1 MIERLRTSLADRY
14 RLERELGAGG
24 MATVYLAHDL
34 KHERDVAIKVLHPDL
49 GAALGAERFLAEIK
63 ITARL
68 DHPHIL
74 TLIDSGAADGL
85 LYYVL
90 PYVRG
95 ETLRAR
101 LQRERQLDIDESIAI
116 TRDIA
121 SALEYAHRQG
131 VVHRDIKPENI
142 IFLEGEP
149 MLADFGIAL
158 AVKEAGGD
166 RLTQT
171 GLSLG
176 TPQYMSPEQATGERA
191 LDARSDVYSLA
202 AVLYEMLTGDPPVTG
217 ATAQAMIAKLMTE
230 RPTRIRVVRDAVP
243 EPVDTA
249 VFRALAKIPADRFS
263 GAREFAD
270 ALDAGMRPG
279 LSVPAAAPA
288 AAGRQRMVIVAALA
302 VALVAMVAM
311 VIRGRTDTPA
321 APPPVALE
329 PGRQVSF
336 VGDVGKFTLAPDDRT
351 VAYLT
356 PDRAR
361 VVLFDLDGGGTQ
373 TLYTAP
379 EGTATDDL
387 HWSPDGAR
395 LLLTAFPYSNRIFSV
410 PRLGGVPREELRL
423 ATLTSLSGS
432 VVLPLENGLW
442 LVAGRSNTFYLGADP
457 TAARAAGTQL
467 EGPGTFAI
475 PGLSSIVEAT
485 LRPTMDGKWLAYEG
499 ATPDGQDVGGIVAL
513 SLTEAPRVIAQWPGM
528 SPVGWSAD
536 ARRLVMRRPV
546 GDQVSDLLSIGFDPE
561 TGRTTGEP
569 QLIYP
574 RLVASD
580 ITLSADGQ
588 RIVYVAGAE
597 VMNLR
602 EVVLDRTPAFEDNP
616 SRMVTQGTGRW
627 SIGLFLPDGDV
638 IALQRTGNGIEA
650 RRFDRDGTSQPV
662 MQRADSGLR
671 WANALSTDGQVLAS
685 ARLQG
690 GQTTLFLHDLATS
703 RAQEVAL
710 PQEPSKLAW
719 SPDGRFIAA
728 MTAYSPDEMMVI
740 DVAAGTTRVVKLQC
754 GEKCEF
760 AWENVAVGDAWPEV
774 AITSEVDT
782 WIANVETGA
791 LRHLAA
797 NTWYVIGWVDDWVYF
812 VRAGGQTDY
821 PGMVLYRIPAAGGTE
836 ERLLT
841 LPVACALASGISL
854 SLDATRVLCA
864 MDESKQDLYVIS
876 NVGTS
881 R

>member
-1 MIERLRTSLADRY
+1 MTLDALRNSLADRY
-14 RLERELGAGG
+14 RLEHELGAGG
-24 MATVYLAHDL
+24 MATVYLARDL
-34 KHERDVAIKVLHPDL
+34 KHDREVAVKVLRPDL
-49 GAALGAERFLAEIK
+49 GAVLGADRLLEEIK

-74 TLIDSGAADGL
+74 TLIDSGATDGL

-95 ETLRAR
+95 ETLRGR
-101 LQRERQLDIDESIAI
+101 LEREKQLGIAEAIAI
-116 TRDIA
+116 TKQIA
-121 SALEYAHRQG
+121 SALDYAHRQG

-142 IFLEGEP
+142 MFQEGEA

-176 TPQYMSPEQATGERA
+176 TPQYMSPEQATGDRT

-243 EPVDTA
+243 ESVDTA
-249 VFRALAKIPADRFS
+249 VFKALAKIPADRFS
-263 GAREFAD
+263 EAREFAE
-270 ALDAGMRPG
+270 ALDAGMRQG
-279 LSVPAAAPA
+279 ASVADRPRVSGRAIAAVAAVAVVMVAATSVVMRGRGSDTAAPA
-288 AAGRQRMVIVAALA
+288 LA
-302 VALVAMVAM
+302 
-311 VIRGRTDTPA
+311 
-321 APPPVALE
+321 ALE

-410 PRLGGVPREELRL
+410 PRLGGVTREELQL
-423 ATLTSLSGS
+423 TALTSLSGS
-432 VVLPLENGLW
+432 VVYPLEGRRW
-442 LVAGRSNTFYLGADP
+442 LVAGRSNTFYLGTDP
-457 TAARAAGTQL
+457 AAARAVGTQL

-475 PGLSSIVEAT
+475 PGLSSIVEST

-513 SLTEAPRVIAQWPGM
+513 SLTEAPRVITQWPDM
-528 SPVGWSAD
+528 APVGWSAD

-546 GDQVSDLLSIGFDPE
+546 GDQVSDLLSIGFNPE

-580 ITLSADGQ
+580 VTLSADGQ

-597 VMNLR
+597 VMNVR
-602 EVVLDRTPAFEDNP
+602 EITLDRTSAFEDNP
-616 SRMVTQGTGRW
+616 SRMITEGTGRW
-627 SIGLFLPDGDV
+627 SLGLFLPDGG
-638 IALQRTGNGIEA
+638 IIGIQRTGTSIEA
-650 RRFDRDGTSQPV
+650 RRFDRDGTSRPV

-671 WANALSTDGQVLAS
+671 WPNALSTDGQVLAS

-690 GQTTLFLHDLATS
+690 GQTTLFLHDLATG
-703 RAQEVAL
+703 RAREVPV
-710 PQEPSKLAW
+710 PQEPSGLAW
-719 SPDGRFIAA
+719 SADNRFVAA

-740 DVAAGTTRVVKLQC
+740 DVAAGTTRTVTLQC
-754 GEKCEF
+754 GTQCEF
-760 AWENVAVGDAWPEV
+760 AWENVAVGDAWPEIV
-774 AITSEVDT
+774 ITSEVDT

-791 LRHLAA
+791 LRHLAG
-797 NTWYVIGWVDDWVYF
+797 NTWYVVGWVGGWVYF
-812 VRAGGQTDY
+812 VRAGGQTEY
-821 PGMVLYRIPAAGGTE
+821 PGMVLYRIPAAGGAE
-836 ERLLT
+836 ERLLN
-841 LPVACALASGISL
+841 LPVGCALAMGVRL
-854 SLDATRVLCA
+854 ALDATRVTCA

-881 R
+881 P